1 MVPSRT
7 GVPHRTLRVC
17 VAAAAVAIGVLGAAG
32 WGAPVHAQNT
42 LEESD
47 PADGAVLQSSPSQ
60 IVLRFAEAIGEA
72 NLVAIA
78 CGSGG
83 DNNPFTDIGEP
94 SVADDGTSLTVEIV
108 SPIPAGTC
116 DVSWQVSEP
125 SGEPGIDGSFSF
137 TVSEPTPT
145 RPGGGASGPTSTTAG
160 GTSSQAA
167 AADDDNEEVADASD
181 VSDGLTWL
189 GRVLSILGV
198 AVLFGALVLIVAAWP
213 EGPEYIIA
221 VRFLRAVWLLAFVGT
236 LLYIVALT
244 AAVKD
249 ESFASGLNPTGWLDL
264 LDAGWAGRA
273 AIARLVLVVASGW
286 VVLRPERVIDPT
298 TQLPAIGIP
307 ALAAVT
313 LGLSRTGGDWAVLGV
328 IAGITHALAM
338 AIWVGSVV
346 LLARVV
352 LAGPGEE
359 DLVHAVRGFT
369 RISGPVIVVTVVSG
383 LVQLYR
389 LDGGALFSES
399 HGRVLLLKTLLV
411 AAMVFVTLSAGQV
424 VQTRLARASEL
435 TVPMSYRLRRA
446 FGTEAILGVA
456 VIALSGWLLSLDP
469 GKLPEDDG
477 VDFAIEEDIRDPEAG
492 IDLTVMLDPGRV
504 GLNRLRVEVR
514 EPDTGLDGLQLRF
527 SPPVGSD
534 AGVVIQRI
542 PLTGVGVA
550 DSGPNGGVPF
560 AVAGAW
566 TLQVSGSTSSGSLGG
581 AGSSFEV
588 LDADGSLPSSDV
600 GTSPTGAPVTPAPT
614 SPSTATTP

>member
-7 GVPHRTLRVC
+7 RVPRRTLRVLL
-17 VAAAAVAIGVLGAAG
+17 AAIATVLGVLGFGG
-32 WGAPVHAQNT
+32 WGDLAHAQNT

-60 IVLRFAEAIGEA
+60 IVLRFAEPIGEA

-78 CGSGG
+78 CGTGG
-83 DNNPFTDIGEP
+83 DNNPFTDFGQP
-94 SVADDGTSLTVEIV
+94 SVGEDGTSLTVEIV
-108 SPIPAGTC
+108 APIPAGTC
-116 DVSWQVSEP
+116 EVSWQVSEP
-125 SGEPGIDGSFSF
+125 SGEPSVQGDFSF

-145 RPGGGASGPTSTTAG
+145 LPGGGAAPGPTSTTPS
-160 GTSSQAA
+160 GTTTGQ
-167 AADDDNEEVADASD
+167 ADDEEVADASE
-181 VSDGLTWL
+181 VSDGITWL

-198 AVLFGALVLIVAAWP
+198 AILFGALVLIVAAWP

-236 LLYIVALT
+236 LLYVVALA

-249 ESFASGLNPTGWLDL
+249 ESFGSGLNPSGWLDL

-328 IAGITHALAM
+328 IAGIAHALAM
-338 AIWVGSVV
+338 AIWIGSVV

-359 DLVHAVRGFT
+359 DLVHAVRGFA

-411 AAMVFVTLSAGQV
+411 AAMVFVTLSAGQI
-424 VQTRLARASEL
+424 VQTRLARANEL

-469 GKLPEDDG
+469 GKLTEDDD
-477 VDFAIEEDIRDPEAG
+477 VDFAIEEDVRDPEVG
-492 IDLTVMLDPGRV
+492 IDLTVLLDPGRV

-514 EPDTGLDGLQLRF
+514 EPETGLSGLQLRF
-527 SPPVGSD
+527 TPPVGTD

-542 PLTGVGVA
+542 PLTGAGIA
-550 DSGPNGGVPF
+550 DSGPDGGVPLD
-560 AVAGAW
+560 VAGAG
-566 TLQVSGSTSSGSLGG
+566 TLQVSATAPNGSLSG

-588 LDADGSLPSSDV
+588 LAADGSRPTSVIGS
-600 GTSPTGAPVTPAPT
+600 SPTNPPATPRPTTAP
-614 SPSTATTP
+614 SATTSTS